1 MGIEFDDAAASR
13 LVDCAAEVAMTLRA
27 SAAPRRS
34 NAEAALLD
42 FDGAYARL
50 FEAARLTESTDRIRL
65 AKGLEAMVDQLR
77 IAQRQADEERQRL
90 ADLASWRQREAD
102 RELVR
107 TAGGVPMQPVLD
119 WSSAVFDPKPS
130 STPKRPSPVSA
141 TFSAQARQRTGG
153 GRSGGRSS
161 ADPSRLRQFSAT
173 ARAQDASTE
182 QDLVRVRNAWTAFT
196 SRCNWVP
203 IDGATLPGGFGD
215 YLAENAEDASSVDRI
230 ADAFSAAGGGSLAN
244 TALDAA
250 AASTLPSGL
259 QRLLDPCLT
268 PAEVAAAWAALGFTD
283 ADVRALPLATQ
294 LQFAGLDGVPAAQR
308 DIASRAVLSAAARDP
323 ERLYRL
329 MGLAYTYGAVSLD
342 EFREQV
348 IALRDGLRDADDLAR
363 GIRKPSTAVAQLVGF
378 GVSNGALVAAVALG
392 DLDTASNVTV
402 NVPGAMT
409 TLDSMGEKVRAANEL
424 LFAAGQRGSAED
436 SFAVVSWL
444 GYRAPG
450 VIEVPRQDRAYAGG
464 ANLASFLDGI
474 HDSRGTAPRSV
485 TVLGHSYGSTTA
497 AEALAQNRHRVDS
510 FVTYGSVGFADTTR
524 PEHLNVDRV
533 YATEGANDHTAILG
547 RIGRSDPRDLPDVDT
562 FSAGSARGTKAV
574 TGHDMYPEAGGVGY
588 LSPDAT
594 SQRTIAKI
602 IATGK
607 P

>member
-13 LVDCAAEVAMTLRA
+13 LTACAVEVAMTLRG
-27 SAAPRRS
+27 SAGPRRS
-34 NAEAALLD
+34 STEAALHD

-50 FEAARLTESTDRIRL
+50 FEAARVTESEDRVRL
-65 AKGLEAMVDQLR
+65 AKAFDALADQLR
-77 IAQRQADEERQRL
+77 IVQRQADEERQRL
-90 ADLASWRQREAD
+90 VDLTAWRQRDAD

-107 TAGGVPMQPVLD
+107 TAGGVPLQPVLD
-119 WSSAVFDPKPS
+119 WTSAVFDPKPS

-141 TFSAQARQRTGG
+141 TFSAQSRQRIGG

-161 ADPSRLRQFSAT
+161 ADPTRLRQFSAT

-182 QDLVRVRNAWTAFT
+182 QDLVRVRNAWTVFT
-196 SRCNWVP
+196 NRCSWVP

-215 YLAENAEDASSVDRI
+215 YLAENAEDASWTDRI
-230 ADAFSAAGGGSLAN
+230 ADAFSAAGGGSLAD

-250 AASTLPSGL
+250 AASTLPPGL
-259 QRLLDPCLT
+259 QRLLDPSLT

-283 ADVRALPLATQ
+283 ADLRALPLTTQ
-294 LQFAGLDGVPAAQR
+294 LQLAGLDGVPAAQR
-308 DIASRAVLSAAARDP
+308 DIASRVVLSAAVRDP

-329 MGLAYTYGAVSLD
+329 MGLPYTYGAVSLD
-342 EFREQV
+342 EFRKQV
-348 IALRDGLRDADDLAR
+348 IGLRDGLKRADRLAADVR
-363 GIRKPSTAVAQLVGF
+363 APSRAVAQLVGF

-409 TLDSMGEKVRAANEL
+409 TLDSMDEKVRAANGL
-424 LFAAGQRGSAED
+424 LGTAWKHRRSE
-436 SFAVVSWL
+436 SFAIVSWI

-450 VIEVPRQDRAYAGG
+450 VIEVPGQDRANAGG

-474 HDSRGTAPRSV
+474 HDSRRTAPQSV
-485 TVLGHSYGSTTA
+485 TVLAHSYGSTTA
-497 AEALAQNRHRVDS
+497 AEALAQTRHRVDS
-510 FVTYGSVGFADTTR
+510 FVTYGSVGFTDTTT
-524 PEHLNVDRV
+524 PEHLNVSRV
-533 YATEGANDHTAILG
+533 SATEGAEDHTARFG
-547 RIGRSDPRDLPDVDT
+547 RVGRTDPRDLPDVDT
-562 FSAGSARGTKAV
+562 FSAEAGGGSKAV
-574 TGHDMYPEAGGVGY
+574 TGHDMYPESGVGY
-588 LSPDAT
+588 LSRDAT
-594 SQRTIAKI
+594 SQQTIAKI

>member
-13 LVDCAAEVAMTLRA
+13 LVSCAVEVALTLRA
-27 SAAPRRS
+27 SAGPRRS
-34 NAEAALLD
+34 TAEAALLD
-42 FDGAYARL
+42 FDGTYARL
-50 FEAARLTESTDRIRL
+50 FEAARATESTDRVRL
-65 AKGLEAMVDQLR
+65 ANALEALVDQLR
-77 IAQRQADEERQRL
+77 ITQRQADEERQRL
-90 ADLASWRQREAD
+90 ADLAAWRQRETD
-102 RELVR
+102 RALVR

-119 WSSAVFDPKPS
+119 WTSAVFDPKPS

-141 TFSAQARQRTGG
+141 TFSARTRQRTGG
-153 GRSGGRSS
+153 GRSGRRSS
-161 ADPSRLRQFSAT
+161 ADPTRLRQFSAT
-173 ARAQDASTE
+173 ARAQDSSTE

-196 SRCNWVP
+196 SRCSWVP

-215 YLAENAEDASSVDRI
+215 YLAENAEDTSWIDRI
-230 ADAFSAAGGGSLAN
+230 ADAFRAAGGGSLAN
-244 TALDAA
+244 SALDAA
-250 AASTLPSGL
+250 AASTLPPGL
-259 QRLLDPCLT
+259 QRLLDPSLT
-268 PAEVAAAWAALGFTD
+268 PAEVAAIWAALGFTD
-283 ADVRALPLATQ
+283 ADVRALPLTTQ

-308 DIASRAVLSAAARDP
+308 DIASRAVLSAAVRDP

-348 IALRDGLRDADDLAR
+348 IALRDDLRDTDDLAR

-378 GVSNGALVAAVALG
+378 GVSNGALVAAVVLG

-409 TLDSMGEKVRAANEL
+409 TLDSMGEKVRAANGL
-424 LFAAGQRGSAED
+424 LFTAGQKGSGED
-436 SFAVVSWL
+436 SFAIVSWL

-450 VIEVPRQDRAYAGG
+450 VIEVPRQDHAHAGA

-474 HDSRGTAPRSV
+474 HDSRGTSPRSV

-510 FVTYGSVGFADTTR
+510 FITYGSVGFTDTTT

-562 FSAGSARGTKAV
+562 FSAEFARGTKAV

-588 LSPDAT
+588 MSPDAT